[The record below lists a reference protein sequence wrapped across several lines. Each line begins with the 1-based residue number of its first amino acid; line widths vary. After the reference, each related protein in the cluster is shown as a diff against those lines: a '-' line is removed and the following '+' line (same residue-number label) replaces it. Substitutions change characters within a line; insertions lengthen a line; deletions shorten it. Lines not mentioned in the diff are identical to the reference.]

1 MWGFTLKTCI
11 TIPQVV
17 HPDMTSSAMLTIQYL
32 EDSPTL
38 HQLDREQVI
47 NKLRL
52 AAEILPFTHL
62 LIGWNLPPHLL
73 EACRTEADR
82 LGMRF
87 LRWHPLLT
95 GDGVFQPQPA
105 WQTVGL
111 SGHKVMGYRGMP
123 EFTFV
128 CPNHPEVQEGLC
140 HRLEDL
146 LRQGLYQGFFLD
158 RVRFPS
164 PAADPLND
172 LGCFCEHCQRKAADQ
187 GLDLQKIQREIS
199 QTLDEKGR
207 ISLIYALLT
216 GNAHPEY
223 SDQRLAINQFLLFRK
238 SSVRDF
244 LAMVARPLRE
254 ARLEVGLDCFSAS
267 LTHMVGQDLNRLSE
281 LVDWIK
287 LMAYAHTFAPAG
299 IPYEC
304 SGLAHFLS
312 TTTLLGERQSLD
324 WMGASLGFPLP
335 ISYMS
340 LETNGLSP
348 FALEEEVRRGV
359 EACSVPALAGMELVE
374 LEGVTN
380 LNPDQIR
387 SDLSGLK
394 RSGSAGLAISWDLL
408 HIPLERLS
416 LVRQVYLGDPSSPL
430 QPSPL

>member
-1 MWGFTLKTCI
+1 
-11 TIPQVV
+11 
-17 HPDMTSSAMLTIQYL
+17 MLSIQYL

-38 HQLDREQVI
+38 HQLDRKQVI

-62 LIGWNLPPHLL
+62 LIGWNVPPHLL

-95 GDGVFQPQPA
+95 GDAVFQPQPA
-105 WQTVGL
+105 WQIIGL
-111 SGHKVMGYRGMP
+111 SGHQVKGYRDMP

-128 CPNHPEVQEGLC
+128 CPNHPEVQEALC
-140 HRLEDL
+140 HRLENL
-146 LRQGLYQGFFLD
+146 LCQGLYQGFFLD
-158 RVRFPS
+158 RARFPS

-172 LGCFCEHCQRKAADQ
+172 LGCFCEHCQRKAAVE
-187 GLDLQKIQREIS
+187 GLDLPKIQAEIS
-199 QTLDEKGR
+199 QTLDENGR

-216 GNAHPEY
+216 GKAHPEN
-223 SDQRLAINQFLLFRK
+223 SDQSDAINQFLLFRK
-238 SSVRDF
+238 SSVGDF

-254 ARLEVGLDCFSAS
+254 AHLEIGLDCFSAS
-267 LTHMVGQDLNRLSE
+267 LTHMVGQDLPRLSE

-304 SGLAHFLS
+304 FGLAHFLS
-312 TTTLLGERQSLD
+312 TTTRLDEGQSLD
-324 WMGASLGFPLP
+324 WIGASLRFRLP
-335 ISYMS
+335 TSYTA
-340 LETNGLSP
+340 LEKNGLST
-348 FALEEEVRRGV
+348 FSLEQEVRRGV
-359 EACSVPALAGMELVE
+359 AACSVPALAGMELID

-394 RSGSAGLAISWDLL
+394 HSGSAGLVISWDLL
-408 HIPLERLS
+408 HIPLERLN
-416 LVRQVYLGDPSSPL
+416 LVRQVYLGEQLSPL
-430 QPSPL
+430 YP